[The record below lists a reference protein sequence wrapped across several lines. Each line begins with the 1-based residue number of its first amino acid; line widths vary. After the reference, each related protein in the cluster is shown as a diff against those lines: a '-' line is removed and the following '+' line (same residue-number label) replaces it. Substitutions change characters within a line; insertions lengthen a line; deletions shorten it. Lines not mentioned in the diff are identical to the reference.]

1 MKRKLFLFLYFIVS
15 FCFASAQTIT
25 SEVDIIRKQ
34 MQYLASDTLEG
45 RGIGSKGDSLTRDYI
60 RNIFE
65 QYDLKFITP
74 DGLQLFDLV
83 TSIRLGDSVFL
94 QAGSQKAICDTN
106 FTIYAFSG
114 NKQLTAESVFVGFG
128 LVIDTEK
135 ISRNDYAGKN
145 VKDKWV
151 VMLDANPPIKDST
164 AQISFPGIR
173 SKALTARDNGA
184 SGVIVV
190 NTTTNNKHDELAS
203 LYFEHTNASVDIPVI
218 NTTKQWSENHLF
230 NKKIDL
236 DSLETLIALRN
247 DIDIPLPRITASTE
261 IVKINTT
268 TSNVVGIL
276 EGNDPKLK
284 NEFIVVGAHYDHLGY
299 GGHGSGS
306 RVPDTFAI
314 HYGADDNASGIVGM
328 IELGRRFAWSK
339 SQPKR
344 SIIFVAFGAEEI
356 GVLGSKYFVKQ
367 MLRDSMNIKAMINFD
382 MIGRLNDKKTITIGG
397 SGTAVESEIL
407 LKTIGKKHD
416 LLLAFSPEGY
426 GPSDHASFYAENIP
440 VFYISTGA
448 HTDYHTPNDT
458 WDKINYDGILEIVSF
473 TEDLLLELTDG
484 KELTFQEAGPTNQNT
499 RANLKVTLGIMPDFS
514 DSENTGLGVGGVSK
528 GKAAERAGILKG
540 DKITAINGM
549 SVSNIYDY
557 MDRMKQFKSGDC
569 ISVDILREEKLI
581 VIIVN
586 L

>member
-1 MKRKLFLFLYFIVS
+1 MNCKLFLFLYFIVS
-15 FCFASAQTIT
+15 VYFASAQTNI
-25 SEVDIIRKQ
+25 SETDIIKKQ
-34 MQYLASDTLEG
+34 VQYLASDILEG
-45 RGIGSKGDSLTRDYI
+45 RGVGSKGDSLTRDYI

-65 QYDLKFITP
+65 QYDLTFIEP
-74 DGLQLFDLV
+74 NGLQLFDV
-83 TSIRLGDSVFL
+83 TTSIRLGDNVFF
-94 QAGSQKAICDTN
+94 QAGNQKAICDTS
-106 FTIYAFSG
+106 FTVYAFSG
-114 NKQLTAESVFVGFG
+114 NNAVASESVFVGFG
-128 LVIDTEK
+128 LVIDTENF
-135 ISRNDYAGKN
+135 SRNDYAEKN

-151 VMLDANPPIKDST
+151 VMLDANPVIKDT
-164 AQISFPGIR
+164 TIQISFPGIR
-173 SKALTARDNGA
+173 SKALIARDKGA
-184 SGVIVV
+184 SGVVVV
-190 NTTTNNKHDELAS
+190 NTTANNKHDELAS
-203 LYFEHTNASVDIPVI
+203 LYFEHTHANVGIPVI
-218 NTTKQWSENHLF
+218 NLTRQWADNYLF
-230 NKKIDL
+230 AEKFTV
-236 DSLETLIALRN
+236 DSIEKLITSKN
-247 DIDIPLPRITASTE
+247 NIDIQLPCINASTE
-261 IVKINTT
+261 IVKINTP

-284 NEFIVVGAHYDHLGY
+284 DEFIVVGAHYDHLGY

-306 RVPDTFAI
+306 RMPDTLAI
-314 HYGADDNASGIVGM
+314 HYGADDNASGVVGM

-344 SIIFVAFGAEEI
+344 SIIFVAFGAEEV
-356 GVLGSKYFVKQ
+356 GVLGSKYFIKQ
-367 MLRDSMNIKAMINFD
+367 ALCDSMNIKAMINFD
-382 MIGRLNDKKTITIGG
+382 MIGRLNEKKTITVGG

-407 LKTIGKKHD
+407 LKTIGKNHA
-416 LLLAFSPEGY
+416 LSLAFSPEGY

-473 TEDLLLELTDG
+473 AEDLLLELTDG
-484 KELTFQEAGPTNQNT
+484 KELTFQEAGPTNQST
-499 RANLKVTLGIMPDFS
+499 RVSLKVTLGIMPDFT
-514 DSENTGLGVGGVSK
+514 DSENTGLGVGGISK

-569 ISVDILREEKLI
+569 ISVDILRKEEQM